1 MERLEKDPVLF
12 SLMIDD
18 LDHYELLVRGVVK
31 IQLERKLKIGSRELD
46 MKKFCDHY
54 CLPEMIAR
62 KIINSIEI
70 NHYHGKQFIINNGS
84 KEWHT
89 QDEIRN
95 AQVQKMAGGENT

>member
-1 MERLEKDPVLF
+1 MEKLEKDPVLY

-18 LDHYELLVRGVVK
+18 LDYYELLVRDVVK
-31 IQLERKLKIGSRELD
+31 IQLERKLKIGNRELD

-70 NHYHGKQFIINNGS
+70 NHYHGKQFTINNGS
-84 KEWHT
+84 KDW
-89 QDEIRN
+89 QKLDEIRN
-95 AQVQKMAGGENT
+95 AQVQKMAGSKNT